1 MRCRSHS
8 SSAKE
13 IAKILS
19 GIRPSLSGLKLKKIV
34 TDAAIQR
41 FVHYCIITELL
52 INNSFV
58 LGFY

>member
-1 MRCRSHS
+1 MRGRTHS

-34 TDAAIQR
+34 TDATIQR
-41 FVHYCIITELL
+41 L
-52 INNSFV
+52 IF
-58 LGFY
+58 LFIFYFFFF